1 VTHNYLNE
9 SELKSMQINIRKAE
23 AKDVYDVFDLS
34 NLHNTRKYSI
44 NTDKILWRDHL
55 VWYDEVLKNDSIV
68 LYIITDDKNLFLGQV
83 RYNIQFKYAEI
94 SISLI
99 DEMKGKGLGID
110 ILLKSQEMIK
120 KDKNINSIRAI
131 IKKENKP
138 SIRLFERA
146 GYKFVKADDGF
157 SEYNIEL

>member
-1 VTHNYLNE
+1 
-9 SELKSMQINIRKAE
+9 MQINIRKAE
-23 AKDVYDVFDLS
+23 AKDIHDVFDLS

-44 NTDKILWRDHL
+44 NTKKILWRDHL
-55 VWYDEVLKNDSIV
+55 IWYDKVLKNDSIV
-68 LYIITDDKNLFLGQV
+68 LYIITDDKNVFLGQV

-99 DEMKGKGLGID
+99 DEVKGKGLGID
-110 ILLKSQEMIK
+110 ILLKIQEMIK

-131 IKKENKP
+131 IKNENKP

>member
-1 VTHNYLNE
+1 
-9 SELKSMQINIRKAE
+9 MQINIRKAE

>member
-1 VTHNYLNE
+1 
-9 SELKSMQINIRKAE
+9 MQINIRKAE
-23 AKDVYDVFDLS
+23 AKDIYDVFNLS

-55 VWYDEVLKNDSIV
+55 IWYDEVLKNDSIV
-68 LYIITDDKNLFLGQV
+68 LYIITDDKNVFLGQV

-99 DEMKGKGLGID
+99 DEIKGKGLGID

-131 IKKENKP
+131 IKNENKP
-138 SIRLFERA
+138 SIKLFERA

>member
-1 VTHNYLNE
+1 
-9 SELKSMQINIRKAE
+9 MQINIRKAE

-55 VWYDEVLKNDSIV
+55 IWYDEVLKNDSIV
-68 LYIITDDKNLFLGQV
+68 LYIITDDKNVFLGQV
-83 RYNIQFKYAEI
+83 RYNIQFKHAEI

-120 KDKNINSIRAI
+120 KDKNINSIKAI